1 MAKAQV
7 TIFEFDGYRIPVRIY
22 KEWRGSV
29 RYSLAKKNAI
39 LRVPRVMPFLSIKNE
54 LLLLEDWIKKH
65 IEKDPTIAQR
75 FKFKSYQ
82 TGDTIK
88 VRDRI
93 FSINLFYENRKTNT
107 AKIKRGDIIDIR
119 ISDSLDKYQKTEA
132 TQKLLIS
139 VLGKFYKPY
148 VISRVKYYNDNFFHE
163 RIESVK
169 LKNNQSNWGSCSTKK
184 NINLSSRLILAPEDV
199 LDYVIVHE
207 LSHLK
212 EMNHSPKFWKIVKN
226 VMPDYEDKELWL
238 KKNGHSLIF

>member
-1 MAKAQV
+1 MAKAQLA
-7 TIFEFDGYRIPVRIY
+7 IFEFDGYRIPVKVY

-39 LRVPRVMPFLSIKNE
+39 LRVPKMMLAPTVKVE
-54 LLLLEDWIKKH
+54 LAKLEDWIKKH
-65 IEKDPTIAQR
+65 IAKDPTVAQR
-75 FKFKSYQ
+75 FKSKSYN
-82 TGDTIK
+82 TGDTLIVK
-88 VRDRI
+88 DRI
-93 FSINLFYENRKTNT
+93 FSINIFEEARKTNT
-107 AKIKRGDIIDIR
+107 ARIKRGDIIDVR
-119 ISDSLDKYQKTEA
+119 LSDNLDQYQKSEA

-148 VISRVKYYNDNFFHE
+148 VVSRVKYYNDHFFHE

-169 LKNNQSNWGSCSTKK
+169 LKNNQSNWGSCSSKK
-184 NINLSSRLILAPEDV
+184 NINLSSRLILAPEDI

-226 VMPDYEDKELWL
+226 VMPDYEEKELWL
-238 KKNGHSLIF
+238 KKHGHSLIF